1 MASMTYL
8 AENHLLRTVR
18 RYGIDVPL
26 RHRFFTVSTGAL
38 VVLATV
44 VGACIGLLSGLP
56 DEPGVARDV
65 LLLSAPVAWALVIA
79 VSSPGRTLRTA
90 LDSSRGW
97 ALLATTPA
105 TPREFAYGRYVL
117 PELAKTVIASCAVAG
132 GTWGMVV
139 ADGTLHPDAAGLA
152 AAATVGTVGIL
163 LGVAVRAAVVVAGP
177 ARRLTGMS
185 PWATRTLLLVAAGL
199 SAAAYV
205 MGDTAVPASAVALV
219 AGILLAAVVAA
230 SAHRRL
236 GGVEWAD
243 VSGVSLRGQTVRHEA
258 PALPE
263 RRSGAILAVDL
274 RRLLRSAD
282 ARMRPVVNYVAL
294 LVILAVGAGAY
305 ALFGGTVS
313 LPQGLPRGE
322 LAAGICA
329 FAGYGASVAAASV
342 LAMDADRHAYTLWSL
357 IPEAMRAVATM
368 RAAVGSVIVSGSG
381 LAAVAG
387 ASAVMDLEA
396 RDVGLALVAVFTMA
410 ALSPVIEL
418 TGSMCWPELDWV
430 DATEIGTSTGARYVL
445 GFTVGLPVTGAL
457 ALARTADLAPTT
469 GQLVIAAVALPLIA
483 ALIAATVMSL
493 VARAVTRSS
502 HA

>member
-26 RHRFFTVSTGAL
+26 LHRFFTVSAGAL

-44 VGACIGLLSGLP
+44 VGTCIGLLSGLP
-56 DEPGVARDV
+56 AEPGIARDA

-117 PELAKTVIASCAVAG
+117 PELAKAVIVSCAVAG
-132 GTWGMVV
+132 GTWGMVL
-139 ADGTLHPDAAGLA
+139 ADGTRHPDAAGLA
-152 AAATVGTVGIL
+152 AVATVGIV
-163 LGVAVRAAVVVAGP
+163 LGVALRAAIVVAGP

-185 PWATRTLLLVAAGL
+185 PWATRALLLAAAGL
-199 SAAAYV
+199 SATAYAS
-205 MGDTAVPASAVALV
+205 GETPVPASALTLV
-219 AGILLAAVVAA
+219 TGILLAAVVVT

-243 VSGVSLRGQTVRHEA
+243 VSGVSLRDQTARHEA

-329 FAGYGASVAAASV
+329 FAGYGASVSAASV

-357 IPEAMRAVATM
+357 IPEAMRAVATL

-387 ASAVMDLEA
+387 ASAVMDLGA

-418 TGSMCWPELDWV
+418 TGSMCWPELDWA

-445 GFTVGLPVTGAL
+445 GFTVGLPVAGAL
-457 ALARTADLAPTT
+457 ALARTADVAPTT

-493 VARAVTRSS
+493 VSRAVTRSS